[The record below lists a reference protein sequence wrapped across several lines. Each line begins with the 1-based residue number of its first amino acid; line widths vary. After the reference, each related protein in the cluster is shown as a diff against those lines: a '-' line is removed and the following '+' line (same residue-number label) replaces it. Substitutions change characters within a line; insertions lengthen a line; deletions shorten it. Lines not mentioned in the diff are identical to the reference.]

1 MPAAQRNPYVINQRN
16 KAFKLRNYLLVA
28 VQNLAAIFFL
38 TYHVQLLCVET
49 YSKIAEKK
57 AKILNRNILNTS
69 VIIVNMLYQT
79 TAIPLIDWGLRQTL
93 ATIS

>member
-1 MPAAQRNPYVINQRN
+1 
-16 KAFKLRNYLLVA
+16 VA

-79 TAIPLIDWGLRQTL
+79 TAIPLIDWCF
-93 ATIS
+93 IPDYCYSID